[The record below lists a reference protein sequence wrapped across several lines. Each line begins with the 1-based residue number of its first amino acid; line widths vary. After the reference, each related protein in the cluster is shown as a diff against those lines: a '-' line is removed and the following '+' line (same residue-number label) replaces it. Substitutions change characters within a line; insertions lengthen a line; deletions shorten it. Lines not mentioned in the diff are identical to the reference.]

1 MATQYSM
8 GHGMRRRNGT
18 PSNSLEAAGT
28 SMARNHKTSDEHHAA
43 AGAAGSHR
51 ISIGNG
57 DPMPSYGMDPAA
69 YGMDQMDELTR
80 GQYAGTLIPKKST
93 QAMDPTNPGS
103 KANRVNIERIGATY
117 RVQPKTTF
125 VQLDPSAGP
134 TMANAR
140 IVPSISGREN
150 PNFENGMQSSY

>member
-8 GHGMRRRNGT
+8 GHGMRRRSGA
-18 PSNSLEAAGT
+18 PSNPLEAAGT
-28 SMARNHKTSDEHHAA
+28 SMARSHMTSDEHHAA
-43 AGAAGSHR
+43 ASAAGSHR

-69 YGMDQMDELTR
+69 YGMDQTDELNA
-80 GQYAGTLIPKKST
+80 GQYAGTLMPKKNT
-93 QAMDPTNPGS
+93 QAMDPSNPGS
-103 KANRVNIERIGATY
+103 KANRVNMERIGATY
-117 RVQPKTTF
+117 RVQPKATF

-140 IVPSISGREN
+140 LIPSIQGREN
-150 PNFENGMQSSY
+150 PNFETGIETSY